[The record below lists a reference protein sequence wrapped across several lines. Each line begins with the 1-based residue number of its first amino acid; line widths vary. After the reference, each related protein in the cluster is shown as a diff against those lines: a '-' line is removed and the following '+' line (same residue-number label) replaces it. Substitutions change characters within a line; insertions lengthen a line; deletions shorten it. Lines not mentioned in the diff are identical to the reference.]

1 MSVSG
6 ARIQRQGQH
15 HRLLLLLLLQ
25 HSRRQRACTVHIDLL
40 IIIIIVRLFLTRLNM
55 TKTSQGRAS
64 TIVVVVAAAAVCCCS
79 IALDISFYLLDS
91 TFALQWH
98 NTNCLSLIT
107 VKRLQFTGY
116 YKTDHQLRTVL
127 ETSGNTFTQGLE
139 IAAHCDS

>member
-15 HRLLLLLLLQ
+15 HRLLLLLLQ

-64 TIVVVVAAAAVCCCS
+64 TIVVVAAAVCCCS
-79 IALDISFYLLDS
+79 IAHISFYLLDS
-91 TFALQWH
+91 TFALQGH
-98 NTNCLSLIT
+98 NTNCLSPIT

-139 IAAHCDS
+139 ITAHCDS

>member
-1 MSVSG
+1 MVATAIYSVTTTPTTTTTTQSTTAG
-6 ARIQRQGQH
+6 LHCA
-15 HRLLLLLLLQ
+15 HRF
-25 HSRRQRACTVHIDLL
+25 V
-40 IIIIIVRLFLTRLNM
+40 VV
-55 TKTSQGRAS
+55 
-64 TIVVVVAAAAVCCCS
+64 VVVVAAAAALCCFS

-98 NTNCLSLIT
+98 NTNSLSLIT

-127 ETSGNTFTQGLE
+127 ETSGNTFTQGPE